1 MRKLQN
7 RTPFHKFEYWIP
19 TVYKMFYTFLYLF
32 FQELEQEKYHLRRRL
47 EIAEEEFDQ
56 RVNELQMDV
65 SKLRNTLSENSN
77 SQRQAEKEKSMLI
90 QTLTEQNQRLTQQ
103 LKEVSQINKNRTARF
118 HEGTFT

>member
-1 MRKLQN
+1 
-7 RTPFHKFEYWIP
+7 
-19 TVYKMFYTFLYLF
+19 
-32 FQELEQEKYHLRRRL
+32 L

-77 SQRQAEKEKSMLI
+77 AQRQAEKEKSMLI

-103 LKEVSQINKNRTARF
+103 LKEVSQIF
-118 HEGTFT
+118 TFFKFIKLEIIQPKKLINVVISFWHMQDLKRQIFIQHQMVFLKG

>member
-1 MRKLQN
+1 M
-7 RTPFHKFEYWIP
+7 
-19 TVYKMFYTFLYLF
+19 
-32 FQELEQEKYHLRRRL
+32 RRRL

-103 LKEVSQINKNRTARF
+103 LKEVSQINKNRTAPF
-118 HEGTFT
+118 HEGTFMLKKE